1 MLTAWLFVLL
11 LTCSCNGGQGTDSHV
26 AVGQH
31 GNGKL
36 TPFPGV
42 NELVVNGADTVC
54 ICLGEDNG
62 WKIISHDSKPH
73 DNDVIWRDS
82 VLNVGRI
89 NPKTTD
95 CGSKLVVALDGVRD
109 LVLKHCGQ
117 VTIEG
122 QHKPVRDL
130 YVEISNFN
138 SFGCT
143 APLQAENITLKVDDG
158 DSASIALECTRLNV
172 YTANTSFLSLSG
184 CADTLNCFGDTA
196 TLHTD
201 SLNVGVFVRR

>member
-1 MLTAWLFVLL
+1 MA
-11 LTCSCNGGQGTDSHV
+11 
-26 AVGQH
+26 
-31 GNGKL
+31 GKSSPM
-36 TPFPGV
+36 TQ
-42 NELVVNGADTVC
+42 N
-54 ICLGEDNG
+54 
-62 WKIISHDSKPH
+62 
-73 DNDVIWRDS
+73 
-82 VLNVGRI
+82 RI
-89 NPKTTD
+89 DPKTTD
-95 CGSKLVVALDGVRD
+95 CGSKLLVALDGVRD

-122 QHKPVRDL
+122 RQKPVRDL

-184 CADTLNCFGDTA
+184 RADTLNCFGDTA

-201 SLNVGVFVRR
+201 SLNVGVFLRR